1 VCSNHWTVD
10 NILNAAHKLK
20 QGSALYRKVYLDKD
34 RSPEEMKEYKKLLA
48 DRKQKITEQN
58 GTRWIITDDGKVVEN
73 GHFTP
78 FTN

>member
-1 VCSNHWTVD
+1 
-10 NILNAAHKLK
+10 
-20 QGSALYRKVYLDKD
+20 VYLDKD